1 MKVLLVSVTEAMPEK
16 AQEIYQDVFRKICGN
31 SNELVIRDVT
41 PGMTRMPDLVHSYA
55 RLINAKSFCDRT
67 VEAQAEGFDA
77 VVTT

>member
-1 MKVLLVSVTEAMPEK
+1 MKFLFVSFTEAMPEK
-16 AQEIYQDVFRKICGN
+16 VQEIYQNVFRKICGN

-41 PGMTRMPDLVHSYA
+41 PGLTRMTDMIYSYGHLLNN
-55 RLINAKSFCDRT
+55 RSFCDRT